1 MKKICILLY
10 LLLLM
15 NVPCV
20 LAKEPVSIA
29 VMDFALPQG
38 ISSAELVA
46 DGSYTGVGDFIVKEL
61 LTDNRFNLI
70 DKAIYSEQLIK
81 EHVKTVGIID
91 QESAKKIGK
100 IMNVRYIIYG
110 NVTELGNDT
119 NENGVCGVGLNLHN
133 VKAKVTLRMLDVQTG
148 NILLAVSGEGKSES
162 SNVEVKMNEDYG
174 LQIGTSRV
182 SSISAYNAIQKAAT
196 NVVEKFKTKCFNME
210 GFNYEE

>member
-148 NILLAVSGEGKSES
+148 NILLAISGEGKSES

-196 NVVEKFKTKCFNME
+196 NVVENFKTKCFNME

>member
-1 MKKICILLY
+1 MKKICLLIC
-10 LLLLM
+10 LLLMM
-15 NVPCV
+15 NVPCA
-20 LAKEPVSIA
+20 LAKEPIPVA

-38 ISSAELVA
+38 ISSTELAV
-46 DGSYTGVGDFIVKEL
+46 DGSYTGVGDFIIKEL
-61 LTDNRFNLI
+61 LTDKRFNLV
-70 DKAIYSEQLIK
+70 DKALYSVQLAD
-81 EHVKTVGIID
+81 ENVKTVGIID

-119 NENGVCGVGLNLHN
+119 NENGISGVGLDLHN

-162 SNVEVKMNEDYG
+162 SNVKVGVNDDYG

-182 SSISAYNAIQKAAT
+182 SSISAYNAIQKAAV
-196 NVVEKFKTKCFNME
+196 NVVGKFRKKYFDVE
-210 GFNYEE
+210 GI

>member
-1 MKKICILLY
+1 MKKICILLF
-10 LLLLM
+10 LM
-15 NVPCV
+15 MMNMPSA
-20 LAKEPVSIA
+20 LAKEVVSVA
-29 VMDFALPQG
+29 VMDFALPKG
-38 ISSAELVA
+38 ISSAELEA

>member
-119 NENGVCGVGLNLHN
+119 NENSVCGVGLNLHN

>member
-1 MKKICILLY
+1 MKKICILLF
-10 LLLLM
+10 LM
-15 NVPCV
+15 MMNMPSA
-20 LAKEPVSIA
+20 LAKEVVSVA
-29 VMDFALPQG
+29 VMDFALPKG
-38 ISSAELVA
+38 ISSAELEA

-70 DKAIYSEQLIK
+70 DKTIYSEQLIK

-119 NENGVCGVGLNLHN
+119 NENGVCGVGINLHN

-196 NVVEKFKTKCFNME
+196 NVVENFKTKCFNME